1 MRMSN
6 TNQAMNEKT
15 IAKLRKFFS
24 GLDRDLPLDLA
35 YALAERIGTT
45 PEVILAQYEAW
56 QIA

>member
-1 MRMSN
+1 MSN

-45 PEVILAQYEAW
+45 PEVILTQYEAW